1 VDVFVVKGGISRN
14 IGNKTIKNKTGIKF
28 MKTPL
33 VSIVIPAYNA
43 AQTIK
48 TTVRSVFDQTV
59 QDFEIL
65 IVDDGSKDKTIGV
78 AESIGDSRIK
88 VISQVNGGAS
98 SARNKGI
105 KEAKGEYVAF
115 LDADDLW
122 MPNKLESQLAVFSN
136 DKDVS
141 AVQCGVYY
149 VNNDL
154 EVLSVRR
161 CVESKD
167 VLLETLLFQNLPGL
181 MSTLIVKREV
191 FEKIGFLDTKLV
203 ILEDWELAIRL
214 SRFCNF
220 KNVEEPL
227 ALYRQFPG
235 NRSKDLS
242 IHIEPGFIVLQR
254 LFSDPSLPIH
264 ITARKKIIYSTFYQM
279 LCGGAFNVGR
289 YAESLKWGVK
299 SLFTHPASLI
309 YMVSMPLRRLQ
320 RNSSKQ
326 EMSPEF
332 SSVVSEF
339 LKY

>member
-1 VDVFVVKGGISRN
+1 
-14 IGNKTIKNKTGIKF
+14 

-98 SARNKGI
+98 SARNRGI

-154 EVLSVRR
+154 EVLSVRP
-161 CVESKD
+161 CFKSKD

-242 IHIEPGFIVLQR
+242 IHIEPGFIVLER
-254 LFSDPSLPIH
+254 LFNDSDLPANI
-264 ITARKKIIYSTFYQM
+264 KKQKTFIYSKFYQM

-289 YAESLKWGVK
+289 YGESFKWGIK
-299 SLFTHPASLI
+299 AIFTHPATLLYI
-309 YMVSMPLRRLQ
+309 GALPFRKLR
-320 RNSSKQ
+320 RNSSIQTVAIDYKQ
-326 EMSPEF
+326 AVER
-332 SSVVSEF
+332 F
-339 LKY
+339 LKYQNEESIQN